1 MLPLHVKCGAFFM
14 DWFSMF
20 LDYVKYEKR
29 FSQQTYIAYKT
40 DLLQYLNFLS
50 SKQKDVKNATH
61 QDIRLWIVKELESGK
76 TARTINR
83 KISTLKAFYK
93 FLLRNNYVK
102 TDPTSKLIA
111 PKQKKSLPVFVSE
124 REMENLF
131 DHVVFPD
138 TFEGVRDKTI
148 IELFYAMGIR
158 LSELSNIKRQDIDF
172 YTLTI
177 KIIGKRKKERI
188 VPFSPQLSAVLNRY
202 IGIYESEFGE
212 LGQHSFLFVTEK
224 GGTIYTKLIYK
235 IVRKYLDMVSTV
247 EKRSPHVLRHTFAT
261 HLLDNGA
268 DLSAIKEI
276 LGHSSLAATQFYTH
290 TSVDKLKR
298 TYKQAHPRA

>member
-1 MLPLHVKCGAFFM
+1 
-14 DWFSMF
+14 MF
-20 LDYVKYEKR
+20 LEYVKYEKR
-29 FSQQTYIAYKT
+29 FSQHTYIAYKT
-40 DLLQYLNFLS
+40 DLSQYINFLF
-50 SKQKDVKNATH
+50 SKQKDIKNARH
-61 QDIRLWIVKELESGK
+61 QDIRLWIVKELEEGK
-76 TARTINR
+76 SSRTINR

-131 DHVVFPD
+131 DRIVFPE
-138 TFEGVRDKTI
+138 TFEGVRDRTI

-158 LSELSNIKRQDIDF
+158 LSELLNIKRKDIDF
-172 YTLTI
+172 HTYTI

-188 VPFSPQLSAVLNRY
+188 IPFSPKLLSILKEYIAV
-202 IGIYESEFGE
+202 YENEFGE
-212 LGQHSFLFVTEK
+212 FGQNMFLFLTKEGK
-224 GGTIYTKLIYK
+224 IMYPKLIYK
-235 IVRKYLDMVSTV
+235 IVKKYLDMVSTV

-276 LGHSSLAATQFYTH
+276 LGHSSLSATQFYTH
-290 TSVDKLKR
+290 TSVERLKK